1 MAPILTPED
10 EIDLSKFE
18 MELVKNWNKLI
29 NSKKSVTDAHM
40 KLANLIIRE
49 NSARELFLRT
59 ARDVYK
65 QMKVLAR
72 EKMSNIDENDEKV
85 LQNIIHVNENIFE
98 KNKNYL
104 NALKDLGLQREYL
117 HGESQELTEAL
128 KDVSSKRKIV
138 VRKALKIEQMK
149 NRLIEGEKIDIIEQE
164 FKDIQ
169 KEFDRSKGR
178 YLKKVEH
185 IESTRNEVNSLWN
198 KLKDSI
204 AGFD

>member
-1 MAPILTPED
+1 MPPILTPED

-29 NSKKSVTDAHM
+29 NSKKSVSDEHM

-117 HGESQELTEAL
+117 HRESQELTEAL
-128 KDVSSKRKIV
+128 KDVSLKRKIV

-178 YLKKVEH
+178 FLKKVEH
-185 IESTRNEVNSLWN
+185 IQSTRNEVNSLWN

-204 AGFD
+204 VGFD

>member
-40 KLANLIIRE
+40 KLANLIIKE

-85 LQNIIHVNENIFE
+85 VQNIIHVNENIFE

-117 HGESQELTEAL
+117 HSESQELTEAL
-128 KDVSSKRKIV
+128 KDLSSKRKIV